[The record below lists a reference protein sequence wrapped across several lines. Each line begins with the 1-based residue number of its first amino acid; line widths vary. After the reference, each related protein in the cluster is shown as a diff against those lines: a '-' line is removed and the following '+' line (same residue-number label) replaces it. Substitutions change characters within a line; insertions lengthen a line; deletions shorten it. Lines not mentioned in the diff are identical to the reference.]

1 MDKKNNTKFQ
11 QQSFKENLNSLLRVK
26 KWKIMVWLISGLNK
40 QSQIN
45 HK

>member
-11 QQSFKENLNSLLRVK
+11 QQSLKENLNSLLRVK